1 MVLYAKFK
9 RIYGMKKHGRNE
21 IKRSCERVV
30 QALLM
35 IQFITQR

>member
-21 IKRSCERVV
+21 IKSCERVV
-30 QALLM
+30 QVLLM